1 MMTLLFRTLLVL
13 AALQFAGCATVQYAA
28 LEKVGVHKRDI
39 LIDRIKEARNSQAET
54 KDQVVTA
61 YEQFRT
67 LVAVDDRGLEKQYK
81 TLVAEVTRSEDK
93 AATLDKRITAVESVA
108 RDLFI
113 EWEAELAQY
122 TNPALKDQSRRN
134 LQTTQTR
141 YEQMRQRMRSAQARI
156 APVLHVLQDQTL
168 YLKHNLNA
176 RAVASLQGEVRAVES
191 KVSVLITEMEAAVL
205 EAERFVQGMGSG

>member
-1 MMTLLFRTLLVL
+1 MNLLFRALFVL
-13 AALQFAGCATVQYAA
+13 AALQLAGCATMQYAA
-28 LEKVGVHKRDI
+28 LEKVGVHKRD
-39 LIDRIKEARNSQAET
+39 LLVDRIKSAQASQSET
-54 KDQVVTA
+54 KEQVVSA
-61 YEQFRT
+61 YEQFRA

-81 TLVAEVTRSEDK
+81 TLVGEVTRSEEK
-93 AATLDKRITAVESVA
+93 AATLDKRIGAVESVA
-108 RDLFI
+108 RDLFV

-122 TNPALKDQSRRN
+122 SNPALKEQSRRN
-134 LQTTQTR
+134 LLTTQTR

-176 RAVASLQGEVRAVES
+176 RAVASLQGEVRSIES

-205 EAERFVQGMGSG
+205 EAERFVQGMAGSG